1 MLAKKHFIFFILL
14 IILLSCVRKSDT
26 SYIPVKHTP
35 VSFDLD
41 SIISRGRLIAVSDFN
56 STNYF
61 IYKGEPMGFHFE
73 LLKSFTEHLGIDL
86 EIIKE
91 NDLENAFG
99 LLKSGDADM
108 LALGLTVSSSRKKEI
123 LFTDPIFE
131 TRQVL
136 VQKKPNN
143 WRSMT
148 MDMLNRKLVR
158 NQLDLAGKTI
168 YVQKLSSHAERLKT
182 LSEEIGDS
190 ITIIEVPYDSE
201 ELIRNVAH
209 GEIEFTVCDENIASV
224 NSTYYSDIDVN
235 TPISFTQ
242 NIAWG
247 IRLTNSEKLLLELN
261 NWLNTYRK
269 SRSFALLYKKYYQN
283 SRSSLIVRSDY
294 YTSNTGKISKYDDLI
309 KSASENI
316 GWDWRLLASLVYQES
331 RFNPLVRSHAGAY
344 GLMQIMPV
352 TGKHFGVDITASPS
366 SNVKAGIMF
375 INWLQALFE
384 NKISDPEERLKFI
397 LASYN
402 AGPGHILDAM
412 RLAEKNGMD
421 PEIWDGSVAYWLQKK
436 SDPVYYRDADVKS
449 GYFRGKE
456 SINFVSEIL
465 ERFEHYKNIIP
476 EDENIGLTAESG
488 ADLQSGKSFILNP

>member
-1 MLAKKHFIFFILL
+1 MAKKNFVFFILL
-14 IILLSCVRKSDT
+14 IILLSCVKKSDT
-26 SYIPVKHTP
+26 SNIPVKHTP
-35 VSFDLD
+35 VLFDLD

-56 STNYF
+56 STDYF
-61 IYKGEPMGFHFE
+61 IYKGEPMGFYFE
-73 LLKSFTEHLGIDL
+73 LLKNFTEYLGIDL

-91 NDLENAFG
+91 NDLENAFS
-99 LLKSGDADM
+99 LLKSGDADV
-108 LALGLTVSSSRKKEI
+108 LAFGLTVSSSRKKDI
-123 LFTDPIFE
+123 RFTDPIFE

-136 VQKKPNN
+136 VQKKPHN

-148 MDMLNRKLVR
+148 MDMLNKKLVR

-182 LSEEIGDS
+182 LAEEIGDS

-209 GEIEFTVCDENIASV
+209 GEIEFTVCDENTASV
-224 NSTYYSDIDVN
+224 NSTYYPDIDVN
-235 TPISFTQ
+235 TPISFAQ

-247 IRLTNSEKLLLELN
+247 VRQTNSEKLLLELN
-261 NWLNTYRK
+261 SWLNTYRK
-269 SRSFALLYKKYYQN
+269 SKAFALLYNKYYKN
-283 SRSSLIVRSDY
+283 SRSSLIVKSDY
-294 YTSNTGKISKYDDLI
+294 YTSSTGKISKYDDLI
-309 KSASENI
+309 KSASEKI

-352 TGKHFGVDITASPS
+352 TGKHFGIDITASPS
-366 SNVKAGIMF
+366 NNVRAGIMY
-375 INWLQALFE
+375 INWLQELFE
-384 NKISDPEERLKFI
+384 NKVSDPEERLKFI

-421 PEIWDGSVAYWLQKK
+421 PEIWDGSVEYWLQKK

-449 GYFRGKE
+449 GYFRGTE

-465 ERFEHYKNIIP
+465 ERFEHYKNMIP
-476 EDENIGLTAESG
+476 EEKNIGLTAESG
-488 ADLQSGKSFILNP
+488 VNLQSGKALILTP

>member
-1 MLAKKHFIFFILL
+1 MAKKHFIFFILL

-26 SYIPVKHTP
+26 SSIPVRHAP

-41 SIISRGRLIAVSDFN
+41 SIISRGRLIAVSDYN

-73 LLKSFTEHLGIDL
+73 LLKNFTEYLGIDL

-99 LLKSGDADM
+99 LLNSGEADVI
-108 LALGLTVSSSRKKEI
+108 AIGLTVSSSRKKDI

-136 VQKKPNN
+136 IQRRPHN

-148 MDMLNRKLVR
+148 MDMLDRKLVR
-158 NQLDLAGKTI
+158 NQLDLAGKTV

-182 LSEEIGDS
+182 LAEEIGDS
-190 ITIIEVPYDSE
+190 IRIIEVPFDSE
-201 ELIRNVAH
+201 DLIRNVAH
-209 GEIEFTVCDENIASV
+209 GEIEYTVCDENIATV
-224 NSTYYSDIDVN
+224 NSTYYPDIDVN
-235 TPISFTQ
+235 TPISFPQ

-247 IRLTNSEKLLLELN
+247 VRQNNSVKLLAELN
-261 NWLNTYRK
+261 SWLNTYRK
-269 SRSFALLYKKYYQN
+269 TRSFALLYTKYFQN

-294 YTSNTGKISKYDDLI
+294 YTSLTGKISKYDDLI
-309 KSASENI
+309 KSASEKI
-316 GWDWRLLASLVYQES
+316 GWDWRLLASLIYQES
-331 RFNPLVRSHAGAY
+331 RFNPLVRSRAGAY

-352 TGKHFGVDITASPS
+352 TGKHFGIDITASPS
-366 SNVKAGIMF
+366 NNVKAGVMY
-375 INWLQALFE
+375 INWLRALFE
-384 NKISDPEERLKFI
+384 TKVSDPDERLKFV

-421 PEIWDGSVAYWLQKK
+421 PEKWDGNVSYWLQKK

-449 GYFRGKE
+449 GYFRGTE
-456 SINFVSEIL
+456 SVNFVSEIL
-465 ERFEHYKNIIP
+465 ERFEHYKNMIP
-476 EDENIGLTAESG
+476 EEEPIGLTAESG
-488 ADLQSGKSFILNP
+488 ADLQLSNSLILNP